1 MDSGGRRA
9 PTPGISRQARISE
22 QGLARL
28 EAQLLRGTGIS
39 SQVLAQWIRRYGEP
53 ARALIAAHGRL
64 DDVLEALDRERPM
77 CESGREESQ

>member
-1 MDSGGRRA
+1 MGRRL

-39 SQVLAQWIRRYGEP
+39 NQVLAQWIRRYGEP
-53 ARALIAAHGRL
+53 ARALIESHGRL
-64 DDVLEALDRERPM
+64 DDELAALDPDRPM
-77 CESGREESQ
+77 CDSGRKNP